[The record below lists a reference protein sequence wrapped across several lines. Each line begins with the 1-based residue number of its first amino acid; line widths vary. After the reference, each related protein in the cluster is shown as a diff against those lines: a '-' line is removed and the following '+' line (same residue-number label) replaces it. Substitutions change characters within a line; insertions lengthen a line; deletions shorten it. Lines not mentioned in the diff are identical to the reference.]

1 MENWWL
7 KTMDKKIKLWQV
19 NWIEQVEL
27 YRISFTNVVIFD
39 NKIIDKFFIIHINN
53 KSF

>member
-7 KTMDKKIKLWQV
+7 KTMDKKMKILQV
-19 NWIEQVEL
+19 NRIELVEL
-27 YRISFTNVVIFD
+27 YRISFTNVVIF
-39 NKIIDKFFIIHINN
+39 NN